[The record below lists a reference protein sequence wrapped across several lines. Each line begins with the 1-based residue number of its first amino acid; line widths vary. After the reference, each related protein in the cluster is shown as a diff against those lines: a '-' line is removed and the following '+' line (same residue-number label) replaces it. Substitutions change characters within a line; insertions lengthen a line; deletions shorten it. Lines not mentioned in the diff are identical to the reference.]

1 MQHESP
7 VAIVQA
13 WQEAVNRQDV
23 ARLVALSSPEIE
35 LVGPRGAGCGL
46 PLLRDWLGRAGLHL
60 APQRVFVRG
69 NVVVVAHHGVWHADA
84 TGAVGGAADF
94 ATCFCVGGGRVAR
107 FARYD
112 TLDRAL
118 AAASLTH
125 ADEIP
130 LTERGRGDTSAG
142 DPARCC

>member
-23 ARLVALSSPEIE
+23 ARLVALSSPDIEIA
-35 LVGPRGAGCGL
+35 GPRGSGHGVD
-46 PLLRDWLGRAGLHL
+46 LLREWLDRAHLQL
-60 APQRVFVRG
+60 APQRAFARG
-69 NVVVVAHHGVWHADA
+69 NVVVVAHHGVWRADA

-94 ATCFCVGGGRVAR
+94 ATCFYVGGGRVAR

-112 TLDRAL
+112 SLDSAL
-118 AAASLTH
+118 AAASLTY

-130 LTERGRGDTSAG
+130 LTERGSGDTSAG